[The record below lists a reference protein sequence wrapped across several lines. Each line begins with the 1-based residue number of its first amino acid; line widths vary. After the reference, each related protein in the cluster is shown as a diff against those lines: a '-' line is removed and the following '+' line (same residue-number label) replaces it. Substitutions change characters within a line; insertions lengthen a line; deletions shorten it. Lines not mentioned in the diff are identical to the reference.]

1 MEHSKRRIAIDT
13 EIRTR
18 IIKELES
25 DEGDCDRFQ
34 NIIKEVS
41 EIYHCPLEGKVI
53 LWKEET
59 EVCYIDVYAW
69 AGIID
74 DEVYLQ
80 TMTRRWC

>member
-1 MEHSKRRIAIDT
+1 MYSKRRIAIDN
-13 EIRTR
+13 EIQSRMNR
-18 IIKELES
+18 EFENNEEDYHKFL
-25 DEGDCDRFQ
+25 

-41 EIYHCPLEGKVI
+41 EIYDCPLEGELV

-59 EVCYIDVYAW
+59 EICYVDVYAW

-74 DEVYLQ
+74 GEVYLQ